1 MHIGIMQ
8 ILDHTYFLLEATLMT
23 IITKNMEFDCLFP
36 RLNKFMKDLAIF
48 GINDSFAGQ
57 VVNFL
62 PSKIRGKINC
72 LISSTPLSDIK
83 KSISFHT
90 KSHDKIEY
98 PKGNKIFWLS
108 SFS

>member
-1 MHIGIMQ
+1 
-8 ILDHTYFLLEATLMT
+8 
-23 IITKNMEFDCLFP
+23 
-36 RLNKFMKDLAIF
+36 MKDLAIF

-57 VVNFL
+57 EHS

-98 PKGNKIFWLS
+98 PRGNKILAFQFFMIKIL
-108 SFS
+108 